1 MFGRKLYES
10 RINTTSKRSRKL
22 YEGSTGSPIFDKIRS
37 ILVGAFCYGD
47 DGENARITD
56 VSFNAEGIPTI
67 KFTEDETGRFYFE
80 RLDWYLDAIELD
92 KDDREFIEDYL
103 ESLGLNESVKH
114 PANRRLSLN
123 EGINDMKMSVNVTKD
138 TAKTIFNFITYSRE
152 LIKEVGLEPINP
164 KEEKIFLQNDTLYYQ
179 ISYMQINPAAVRTLQ
194 TRFNKYKNNP
204 NFPAGMTVDAERGVF
219 TAPLKISGEIK
230 VNAANTRRSGIN

>member
-10 RINTTSKRSRKL
+10 RINAASKRSRKL
-22 YEGSTGSPIFDKIRS
+22 YEDATGSLIFDKIRS

-56 VSFNAEGIPTI
+56 VSFDAEGIPTI
-67 KFTEDETGRFYFE
+67 KFIEDETGRFYFE
-80 RLDWYLDAIELD
+80 RLDGYLDAIELD

-103 ESLGLNESVKH
+103 ESLGLNESAKY

-123 EGINDMKMSVNVTKD
+123 EGINDMKMAVNVTKD
-138 TAKTIFNFITYSRE
+138 TAKTIFNFINYSRE
-152 LIKEVGLEPINP
+152 LIKEAGLEPVNP
-164 KEEKIFLQNDTLYYQ
+164 KEERIFLQNDTLYYQ

-194 TRFNKYKNNP
+194 TRFNKYKNNS
-204 NFPAGMTVDAERGVF
+204 NFPTGMAVDAERGVF
-219 TAPLKISGEIK
+219 TAPLTISGEIK
-230 VNAANTRRSGIN
+230 VNA

>member
-10 RINTTSKRSRKL
+10 RINAASKRSRKL
-22 YEGSTGSPIFDKIRS
+22 YEDATESLIFDKIRS

-56 VSFNAEGIPTI
+56 VSFDAEGIPTI

-80 RLDWYLDAIELD
+80 RLDGYLDAIELD

-103 ESLGLNESVKH
+103 ESLGLNESAKY

-123 EGINDMKMSVNVTKD
+123 EGINDMKMAVNVTKD
-138 TAKTIFNFITYSRE
+138 TAKTIFNFINYSRE
-152 LIKEVGLEPINP
+152 LIKEAGLEPVNP
-164 KEEKIFLQNDTLYYQ
+164 KEERIFLQNDTLYYQ

-194 TRFNKYKNNP
+194 TRFNKYKNNS
-204 NFPAGMTVDAERGVF
+204 NFPTGMSVDAERGVF
-219 TAPLKISGEIK
+219 TAPLMISGEIK
-230 VNAANTRRSGIN
+230 VNA

>member
-10 RINTTSKRSRKL
+10 RINTASKRSRKL
-22 YEGSTGSPIFDKIRS
+22 YEDATESLIFDKIRR

-56 VSFNAEGIPTI
+56 VSFDAEGIPTI
-67 KFTEDETGRFYFE
+67 KFIEDETGRFYFE
-80 RLDWYLDAIELD
+80 RLDGYLDAIELD

-103 ESLGLNESVKH
+103 ESLGLNESAKY

-123 EGINDMKMSVNVTKD
+123 EGINDMKMAVNVTKD
-138 TAKTIFNFITYSRE
+138 TAKTIFNFINYSRE
-152 LIKEVGLEPINP
+152 LIKEAGLEPVNP
-164 KEEKIFLQNDTLYYQ
+164 KEERIFLQNDTLYYQ

-194 TRFNKYKNNP
+194 TRFNKYKNNS
-204 NFPAGMTVDAERGVF
+204 NFPIGMSVDAERGVF
-219 TAPLKISGEIK
+219 TAPLTISGEIK
-230 VNAANTRRSGIN
+230 VNA